1 MLHVFAAAVQSTQAP
16 PLKPQWVSRSRT
28 STKQLPS
35 LVQQPEQL
43 AAPHG
48 PQTRVVALHRSEP
61 LQAVQ
66 VPEPHASAW
75 VPLWQVPAASQ
86 QPPGQLQGEP
96 PLQATRKSRARQKI
110 VLMRAL

>member
-1 MLHVFAAAVQSTQAP
+1 MLHVFDDAVQSTHAP

-48 PQTRVVALHRSEP
+48 PQTRVVALHRSAP

-66 VPEPHASAW
+66 VPVPHASAW
-75 VPLWQVPAASQ
+75 VPGWQVPAASQ

-96 PLQATRKSRARQKI
+96 PPQATRNSRAMERI
-110 VLMRAL
+110 VLIQAL